1 MTVKSYFLSFYLL
14 NYFRNICYSEIANK
28 DPMEKQKGRRT
39 RAASDFNT
47 YDSYS
52 YISSGNYCRRQEKF
66 DYVLKNSRLLADDFE
81 KRHMLNQLF
90 VREWK
95 FMREKKF
102 PIQLTGYED
111 MKAYLQCLCLFG
123 GDSYVE
129 GPDFLVPAGDILTLF
144 ENCPCENLWLV
155 FREQSVSPE
164 ECLHVKK
171 CLIECG
177 LLTIRE
183 ELDRIP

>member
-1 MTVKSYFLSFYLL
+1 MQKDREKGMIKMTVKSYFLSFYLL

-81 KRHMLNQLF
+81 KDTC
-90 VREWK
+90 
-95 FMREKKF
+95 
-102 PIQLTGYED
+102 LTSCSSGSGS
-111 MKAYLQCLCLFG
+111 L
-123 GDSYVE
+123 
-129 GPDFLVPAGDILTLF
+129 
-144 ENCPCENLWLV
+144 
-155 FREQSVSPE
+155 
-164 ECLHVKK
+164 
-171 CLIECG
+171 
-177 LLTIRE
+177 
-183 ELDRIP
+183 